1 MVEITGVQPLEG
13 GRYGL
18 VLRDDWRKPCVEF
31 GYASYEAAEEGWE
44 KLLDA
49 LKGAVTVKGL
59 G

>member
-1 MVEITGVQPLEG
+1 MVEITDVQPLEG

-31 GYASYEAAEEGWE
+31 GYASYEAAEEGRE
-44 KLLDA
+44 KLLKA
-49 LKGAVTVKGL
+49 LKMVATVRGL

>member
-1 MVEITGVQPLEG
+1 MVEITDVQPLEG

-31 GYASYEAAEEGWE
+31 GYASYEEVEAGRE
-44 KLLDA
+44 KLLEA
-49 LKGAVTVKGL
+49 LKGVATVKGL